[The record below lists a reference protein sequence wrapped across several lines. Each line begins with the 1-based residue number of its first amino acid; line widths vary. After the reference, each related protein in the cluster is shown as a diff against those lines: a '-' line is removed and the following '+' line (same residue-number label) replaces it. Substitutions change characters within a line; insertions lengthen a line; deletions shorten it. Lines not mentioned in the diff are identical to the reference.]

1 MALDAFGRWIP
12 HQRWGEVWIPARRT
26 ANWEPYRTGRWVY
39 TEEWGWYWV
48 AADDEADWGW
58 VTYHYG
64 RWAFDRE
71 LGWVWIPECL
81 SEKNLN
87 PSESLVILR
96 EVG

>member
-87 PSESLVILR
+87 RVSHL
-96 EVG
+96 